1 MAPGP
6 LSERPL
12 RSDAVRGRVAERGPR
27 PGQARRPGGQ
37 VPLAAVPESRHW
49 RSVRDPGAR
58 LSASDRETSSPW
70 RPVRL
75 PALLP
80 AGASAPLCPCGWLS
94 AWASLCL
101 GLGSCPSALWL
112 LCAEP
117 GDQVAVCIDSGQ
129 GARPAFSTA
138 ALPASCRGTV
148 GPCQAGRL
156 QMKLLRVWRSA
167 GRRARL
173 SGAGSQG
180 WSGQAAFQ
188 AAVSAGRAF
197 FPSSLCAATPGLW
210 PRPRVPRPVGSRRCA
225 ALSQWRAA
233 RLAPRPRRV
242 PCGPRL
248 SSARVASGRCP
259 PRAAALSPCSGHKS
273 GQTLALQTRA
283 PRKSFKKFVEDL
295 FMMSLSFSN
304 SCSS

>member
-117 GDQVAVCIDSGQ
+117 GDQIAVCIDSGQ

-197 FPSSLCAATPGLW
+197 FPSSLCAACRGQSDPGAA
-210 PRPRVPRPVGSRRCA
+210 PPCRSGGQRGSRLGLGASPADRGCP
-225 ALSQWRAA
+225 L
-233 RLAPRPRRV
+233 LAW
-242 PCGPRL
+242 
-248 SSARVASGRCP
+248 
-259 PRAAALSPCSGHKS
+259 PRAAALPELLRSLRVLDTSPVRLLLCKHVH
-273 GQTLALQTRA
+273 LAKVL
-283 PRKSFKKFVEDL
+283 K
-295 FMMSLSFSN
+295 N
-304 SCSS
+304 SSKAYL